1 MRGALAAGGVPSVG
15 PQLLDPA
22 QTPRL
27 MVTITDP
34 FRAQWEARDEY
45 RKIAAQ
51 EWSEEWLPWFLGAE
65 AAGQLNGTPIAH
77 PDRDAFTVS
86 SSESHSRI

>member
-1 MRGALAAGGVPSVG
+1 
-15 PQLLDPA
+15 
-22 QTPRL
+22 

-51 EWSEEWLPWFLGAE
+51 EWSEEWLPWFLGAD
-65 AAGQLNGTPIAH
+65 AAGTLSVTPTAN
-77 PDRDAFTVS
+77 PDRDEFPVGS
-86 SSESHSRI
+86 PESYSPI